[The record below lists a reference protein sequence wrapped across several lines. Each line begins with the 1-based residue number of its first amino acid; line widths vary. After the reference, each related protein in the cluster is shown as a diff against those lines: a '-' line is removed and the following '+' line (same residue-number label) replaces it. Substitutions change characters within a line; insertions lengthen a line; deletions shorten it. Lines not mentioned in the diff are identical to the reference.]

1 VPNVPGVPGLRL
13 PEHRPAPVNPPPP
26 ESIRPGQ
33 PSGEIVLRKGKASV
47 SIPSVVV
54 IALLTSMSGAAVA
67 WLNKPPP
74 GDPGPIIK
82 DVRDQMAAQKR
93 DSAIQSDAILKRL
106 DGVETKV
113 DRLQDS
119 QDRLRERVNDRLAQP

>member
-1 VPNVPGVPGLRL
+1 M
-13 PEHRPAPVNPPPP
+13 
-26 ESIRPGQ
+26 
-33 PSGEIVLRKGKASV
+33 LRKGKASV

-119 QDRLRERVNDRLAQP
+119 QDRLRERVNDRLAP

>member
-1 VPNVPGVPGLRL
+1 M
-13 PEHRPAPVNPPPP
+13 
-26 ESIRPGQ
+26 
-33 PSGEIVLRKGKASV
+33 LRKGKASV